1 MKKYL
6 FFFHI
11 RFSTGL
17 QYRMAAVTALTTQL
31 VWGLMECL
39 AYKALLDS
47 NAIAFPMDN
56 SAVVSYVWL
65 KEAFLALF
73 NTWAADND
81 IFNMI
86 IDGSIAYEMCRPV
99 SLYGMWFS
107 RNVGGRIAEASLRCV
122 PVLLGAI
129 LVPLPYK
136 ISTPYNFTA
145 FGLFAVTMVLA
156 MGVTVSFCMV
166 IYMLCF
172 FSISPQGF
180 RMLFMGAVEFLAGS
194 IFPLPFIPEPFRS
207 IIELMPFASMHNVPF
222 RIYSGDLMG
231 NDRMKAILLQIFWIV
246 MLNIIG
252 VALYKKAERR
262 VVVQGG

>member
-1 MKKYL
+1 MNKYL
-6 FFFHI
+6 YFFRM
-11 RFSTGL
+11 RFSTGI

-47 NAIAFPMDN
+47 DAIAFPMDY

-99 SLYGMWFS
+99 SLYSMWFS
-107 RNVGGRIAEASLRCV
+107 RNVGGRVAEASLRCV

-136 ISTPYNFTA
+136 INAPYNPTA
-145 FGLFAVTMVLA
+145 FGMFLLTMVLA
-156 MGVTVSFCMV
+156 MVVTVSFCMV
-166 IYMLCF
+166 VYMLCF

-180 RMLFMGAVEFLAGS
+180 RMLFTGAVEFLAGS
-194 IFPLPFIPEPFRS
+194 IIPLPFIPEPYRS
-207 IIELMPFASMHNVPF
+207 IIEILPFASMHNVPF
-222 RIYSGDLMG
+222 RIYSGDLVG
-231 NDRMKAILLQIFWIV
+231 NDMIKAFLLQIFWIII
-246 MLNIIG
+246 LNIIG

-262 VVVQGG
+262 VIVQGG